1 LDVDFFLKERT
12 AFIKHYFDEA
22 AAPFIETMR
31 KIEAEEPPFEPPYFD
46 PETMTEEPAFLE
58 EWLRAQTGLEVVG
71 QTCVSMLS
79 ESLKIFFVTHEKIAG
94 LDCEKSCGQ
103 NVFNKGFIRGYRTCF
118 AKNGVNWS
126 QCPANFSILE
136 QVVLA
141 RNASQHATS
150 IISTRVSHN
159 VRALRKHPSPLFV
172 SSYEKS
178 LLASRGGSW
187 LMAPAV
193 HVTRNALHQ
202 AIDEVEKLAEWL
214 EHG

>member
-1 LDVDFFLKERT
+1 MDVDFFLKERT